1 MNDDSLVGPVQSPD
15 SALVPLQYGGFSC
28 KALVVEGENRL
39 IARFEARGSSDWIEV
54 TVTSLD
60 APGPVFRRLERCAVR
75 YRGALAVRTD
85 ERKAE
90 VSRLVLAVALSIDRL
105 LTLHPGKTIAESLGR
120 KRESGKWVFGR
131 ESLRAM
137 LSPEIVEGSVA
148 ADGFV
153 LCDVYPGSYL
163 QKSHEGVLD
172 LVLDFRREAD
182 GRRLLLIVGRRD
194 DSKPAFA
201 TTTHFSIKHLS
212 LGSVDPPGADAVRAL
227 VGFLLQL
234 RDHDD
239 LEVVFPD
246 VLADVAPA
254 LLTETTVAEERPDEV
269 LNLAIDAE
277 CGQSC
282 AFCSIKETAPA
293 DDGGDRA
300 LARLIADLV
309 SNHRRGVRK
318 VRINGYDP
326 LGFSRILEVLE
337 ETKRLGYTEVHIFS
351 PCTSLANKTFFDAVV
366 DLLPENV
373 RFYVPLYSTRAEVH
387 DRIVGREGAHALVM
401 RALDLLLERL
411 KRESVWILHVVTK
424 EGLSELDSLVEFA
437 QSKGVAF
444 HPHMPYP
451 SFESRA
457 DRYFASA
464 PRMSEVA
471 DALAKPFLRGAHVGV
486 QGVAPCV
493 VFQRMR
499 RENVSLRVWLD
510 APEQKPPLPGTE
522 YRDERFRHRA
532 SETEHAA
539 FHASAVPCPHEAKC
553 VLASACPG
561 EVLRSYVELYS
572 MDEMRPVTLRELIDA
587 MK

>member
-309 SNHRRGVRK
+309 SNRRRGVRK

-326 LGFSRILEVLE
+326 LGFSKILEVLE
-337 ETKRLGYTEVHIFS
+337 ETKRLGYTEIHIFS
-351 PCTSLANKTFFDAVV
+351 PCTSLANKTFFDA
-366 DLLPENV
+366 
-373 RFYVPLYSTRAEVH
+373 
-387 DRIVGREGAHALVM
+387 
-401 RALDLLLERL
+401 
-411 KRESVWILHVVTK
+411 
-424 EGLSELDSLVEFA
+424 
-437 QSKGVAF
+437 
-444 HPHMPYP
+444 
-451 SFESRA
+451 
-457 DRYFASA
+457 
-464 PRMSEVA
+464 
-471 DALAKPFLRGAHVGV
+471 
-486 QGVAPCV
+486 
-493 VFQRMR
+493 
-499 RENVSLRVWLD
+499 
-510 APEQKPPLPGTE
+510 
-522 YRDERFRHRA
+522 
-532 SETEHAA
+532 
-539 FHASAVPCPHEAKC
+539 
-553 VLASACPG
+553 
-561 EVLRSYVELYS
+561 
-572 MDEMRPVTLRELIDA
+572 
-587 MK
+587 